1 VRERGESGS
10 MSEDG
15 EARAREEVFGEALAS
30 LCERLERLLAEVPA
44 PLREDV
50 ALALRQEGKLLAWR
64 AVSRAEAQVG
74 RLSEPQAGRWP
85 LLTFLIARSLS
96 PAVALDYAAGAA
108 LAVECL
114 VCAIDILDDLVDD
127 DQTPL
132 LQAVGEA
139 RAINAAA
146 ALLALAQQAILT
158 VAPGARAPAAEPLAL
173 LGELQAASLACL
185 AGQQSDLL
193 AEAQPLSAYGRE
205 DCLALAAAKAGSLMR
220 LACRLGALVAGAS
233 PPLCE
238 LFSRLGELLGIA
250 GQLDNDCHDLHASLA
265 PPPALSQPKSDLR
278 RGKKTLPLV
287 LAASTGCS
295 PEELF
300 ALQHG
305 APVRSALSARLA
317 EAITAAWSICL
328 LYRERARLCL
338 QAIEACQPLPP
349 ELHQLLGL

>member
-1 VRERGESGS
+1 
-10 MSEDG
+10 MSENG
-15 EARAREEVFGEALAS
+15 ETTAREGVCGEMLAF
-30 LCERLERLLAEVPA
+30 LYGRLERLLTEVPG
-44 PLREDV
+44 PLREEV
-50 ALALRQEGKLLAWR
+50 ALALRQEGKLLAWQG
-64 AVSRAEAQVG
+64 AASGAELQ
-74 RLSEPQAGRWP
+74 RWEPGELREGRWP
-85 LLTFLIARSLS
+85 LLTFLIARSLG

-114 VCAIDILDDLVDD
+114 VCAIDIFDDLVDE

-132 LQAVGEA
+132 LQTLGEA
-139 RAINAAA
+139 RAINVAA

-158 VAPGARAPAAEPLAL
+158 VASEAKAPASEPLL
-173 LGELQAASLACL
+173 LLSELQAASLACL
-185 AGQQSDLL
+185 AGQQRDLL
-193 AEAQPLSAYGRE
+193 AEVQPLSVFRRE

-238 LFSRLGELLGIA
+238 LFTRLGELLGIA
-250 GQLDNDCHDLHASLA
+250 GQLDNDCHDLHAWLA
-265 PPPALSQPKSDLR
+265 PSPAGSRPKSDLR

-287 LAASTGCS
+287 LATSTGCS
-295 PEELF
+295 PEELL
-300 ALQHG
+300 ALQQG
-305 APVRSALSARLA
+305 APISTALSARLS

-338 QAIEACQPLPP
+338 QAIEVCQPLPP